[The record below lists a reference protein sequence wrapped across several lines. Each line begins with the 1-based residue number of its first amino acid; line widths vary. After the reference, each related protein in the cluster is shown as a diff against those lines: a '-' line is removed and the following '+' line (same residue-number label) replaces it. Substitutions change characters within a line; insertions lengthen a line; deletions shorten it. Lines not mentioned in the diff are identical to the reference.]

1 MPILRMC
8 EGGIR
13 PSNVE
18 GQGLTV
24 ISQAERLQR
33 YSLTFVTAYE

>member
-1 MPILRMC
+1 MSILRMC

-18 GQGLTV
+18 GQGFTD
-24 ISQAERLQR
+24 ISQAEGLQR
-33 YSLTFVTAYE
+33 PSLTFVMT